1 MTGTGL
7 SRLAARQERVK
18 EAARKNR
25 ISYAF
30 GRVKPETIELIQSLR
45 RGRGMSMDGFLYC
58 LARKEQ
64 NRATR

>member
-7 SRLAARQERVK
+7 SRLAARQEMVK
-18 EAARKNR
+18 EAAQKNR

-30 GRVKPETIELIQSLR
+30 GRVTPETIGLIQTLR
-45 RGRGMSMDGFLYC
+45 RARGMSMDGFLYC
-58 LARKEQ
+58 MARKEQ